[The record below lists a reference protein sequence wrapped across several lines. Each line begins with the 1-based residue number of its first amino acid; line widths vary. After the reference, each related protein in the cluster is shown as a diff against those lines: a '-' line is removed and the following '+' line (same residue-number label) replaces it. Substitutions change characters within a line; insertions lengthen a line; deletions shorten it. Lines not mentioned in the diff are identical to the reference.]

1 MSEHTPIEIRI
12 DSDPKHLCVVR
23 AAVEQAAMR
32 SGFDEKQAGQI
43 MLAVDEALT
52 NIIRHGYK
60 GACDKPI
67 WIKLRTV
74 AGRDRGLEIVIEDQ
88 AADCDPAT
96 FRGRDLDDIRPGG
109 LGTHIIRST
118 MDSTEYTRRP
128 GGEGIRLTMRRYLD
142 DDEAKREPA
151 A

>member
-1 MSEHTPIEIRI
+1 MSVHTPIEIRI

-32 SGFDEKQAGQI
+32 LGFDEKQAGQI

-52 NIIRHGYK
+52 NVIRHGYK
-60 GACDKPI
+60 GARDKPI
-67 WIKLRTV
+67 WIKLRT
-74 AGRDRGLEIVIEDQ
+74 ATNNGTAMEIVIEDE

-109 LGTHIIRST
+109 LGTHIIRNT

-128 GGEGIRLTMRRYLD
+128 GGRGIRLTMRRQL